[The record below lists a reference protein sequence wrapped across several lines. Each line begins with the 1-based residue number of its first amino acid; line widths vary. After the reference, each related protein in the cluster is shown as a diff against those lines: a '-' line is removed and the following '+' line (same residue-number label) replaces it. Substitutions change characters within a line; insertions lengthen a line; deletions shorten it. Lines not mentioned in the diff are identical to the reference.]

1 MSRPAVEEGASH
13 CRTKA
18 SRLQPWKP
26 TMVAGTRGNGDKG
39 QIQDPRPVDWAV
51 DDT

>member
-13 CRTKA
+13 CRTEA

-26 TMVAGTRGNGDKG
+26 TMVAGTRGNGDKWT
-39 QIQDPRPVDWAV
+39 DPRSKASGLGSG
-51 DDT
+51 